1 MSAHKIALIWIAASL
16 VLAACGSPPT
26 PSPGNSEVYS
36 VAPVFQD
43 YYESHGGLAMLGAAI
58 SPELIENGVQV
69 QYFEKVRLEFHP
81 QLPEGSQVIL
91 GNLGETEYGPT
102 LCVPPESVASGALY
116 FNATCHSVSPEFRS
130 YFIEHGGV
138 SFFGY
143 PITEMHIEDGGFVQ
157 VFERA
162 VIAWNS
168 NRPGDSHFS
177 LAHVGSV
184 ACSKAYSRCSPPAHS
199 DTIIPATSIPTPTPA
214 PTDLI
219 DAFYNA
225 HGGARVFGLPLGGRQ
240 TGSDGAVEQ
249 VFENAILYENPEAS
263 EGVSLR
269 PLGLAALGA
278 PEPPAQQLDDPN
290 SAYYDKYGHNVAYGI
305 YTFYMEHGGEAVFG
319 CPISELRVVGDHLVQ
334 YFENVILTW
343 RLGLPADQAV
353 QLVNLGEQ
361 TAAPQPPSP
370 APTSSRPQV
379 LMVTAKAVYPVLT
392 EENQPQTLNAWVT
405 DEKGLPV
412 AGATVTFTMNT
423 PGGELKYVINATDS
437 DGLASVTFTLKSY
450 VPGDY
455 MIYYVTASYG
465 GLTASKGGAFTPWNK
480 FAP

>member
-16 VLAACGSPPT
+16 VLAACDSSPTSPPR
-26 PSPGNSEVYS
+26 SEVP
-36 VAPVFQD
+36 VASVFQEFYD
-43 YYESHGGLAMLGAAI
+43 GHGGLAMFGAAI

-81 QLPEGSQVIL
+81 QLPEGNQVIL

-130 YFIEHGGV
+130 YFIEHGGL

-143 PITEMHIEDGGFVQ
+143 PITEMHIEDGRFVQ

-162 VIAWNS
+162 VIVWDGNLPEGS
-168 NRPGDSHFS
+168 RFS
-177 LAHVGSV
+177 LAHVGSR
-184 ACSKAYSRCSPPAHS
+184 ACSNAECSGDSGGYAPRRS
-199 DTIIPATSIPTPTPA
+199 TSTPTPA

-225 HGGARVFGLPLGGRQ
+225 HGGARVFGLPVGGRQ

-249 VFENAILYENPEAS
+249 VFENAILYENPGAP

-269 PLGLAALGA
+269 PLGLMALGT

-290 SAYYDKYGHNVAYGI
+290 SAYYNKYGHNVAYGI
-305 YTFYMEHGGEAVFG
+305 YTFYREYGGEAVFG
-319 CPISELRVVGDHLVQ
+319 QPISELRVAGDHLVQ
-334 YFENVILTW
+334 YFENVVMTW

-361 TAAPQPPSP
+361 TATPQSPSP
-370 APTSSRPQV
+370 APTSSQPQV
-379 LMVTAKAVYPVLT
+379 LIVTVKAVHPVLT

-480 FAP
+480 FGP